1 MAKKF
6 KNLTKDWPDERKARV
21 KQKTRQHLVELTIS
35 ELREQTGMSQTELAE
50 MLGIAQPSLS
60 QMESQS
66 DIRIMTLNRLIKA
79 LGGELIITA
88 RMPTGD
94 VRLSQ
99 FESV

>member
-21 KQKTRQHLVELTIS
+21 KQMTRQHLVEMTMS

-50 MLGIAQPSLS
+50 ILGVAQPSLS

-66 DIRIMTLNRLIKA
+66 DIRITTLNRLIKA

-94 VRLSQ
+94 VRLNQ